1 MKVVYFYDI
10 FFKKKWDDSDVELL
24 GLLEKDIYILL
35 KQLKNCS
42 ASFWWVMIF
51 WIDNLE
57 NLKIIKRDFK
67 EKDWNTYIRQFVINE
82 IWETIEEDFETPF
95 YTPEEINLTN
105 ELLYKYRIQ
114 GDDYKRK
121 WKVLLEDGKFYVD
134 SHRMTLTK
142 GTKWFEL
149 FTLLMT
155 ARSLYKK
162 NMFLYHEL
170 KKVYNESSITF
181 KELKC
186 NDISQT
192 ELNSFIGKKLKS
204 IQNKLKI
211 KDKCLDITSASVS
224 IWQEKA

>member
-24 GLLEKDIYILL
+24 GLLEKDIDIIL

-149 FTLLMT
+149 FTLLIT

-170 KKVYNESSITF
+170 KKVYN
-181 KELKC
+181 
-186 NDISQT
+186 
-192 ELNSFIGKKLKS
+192 
-204 IQNKLKI
+204 
-211 KDKCLDITSASVS
+211 
-224 IWQEKA
+224 

>member
-1 MKVVYFYDI
+1 
-10 FFKKKWDDSDVELL
+10 
-24 GLLEKDIYILL
+24 
-35 KQLKNCS
+35 
-42 ASFWWVMIF
+42 
-51 WIDNLE
+51 
-57 NLKIIKRDFK
+57 
-67 EKDWNTYIRQFVINE
+67 
-82 IWETIEEDFETPF
+82 
-95 YTPEEINLTN
+95 
-105 ELLYKYRIQ
+105 
-114 GDDYKRK
+114 
-121 WKVLLEDGKFYVD
+121 
-134 SHRMTLTK
+134 
-142 GTKWFEL
+142 
-149 FTLLMT
+149 MT

-204 IQNKLKI
+204 IQNKLKM